1 MLESLMMFGQELIG
15 IFSITNIG
23 LLIGATFLGIV
34 IGAMPGLSATMGVAL
49 LTGLTYT
56 MEMDVAV
63 LVLMGLYVGAIYAG
77 SISAVLI
84 GIPGTGS
91 AAATV
96 LDGHPMAMQGRAKL
110 ALSAATLASFIG
122 TILGLLCLAA
132 VTGQLM
138 KIALEFTAP
147 EYLLMAIFGV
157 LICGSLASQGHA
169 IKGWIGGAFGLILA
183 CVGMES
189 MYAYPRFCYGNV
201 SLYSGITMVPAMIGL
216 FGIPCVLN
224 ALAGKQQV
232 GASEEAA
239 RLSKK
244 SDHEKIWP
252 ILLRNKVNIVRS
264 GLIGTVVGAIPG
276 VGEDVAAWL
285 SYDFAKKFSK
295 KPETFGK
302 GNIEG
307 VLAAECANN
316 AAIGGA
322 MIPLL
327 TLAVPG
333 SAGTAVLLGAFR
345 LHGVNPGPMLSFNNP
360 TFIYYVVAVLV
371 LCAVCMRVCAL
382 PACQVAPLILK
393 TPVHILMPI
402 VCVLCCIG
410 SYALNVNIFDVKIML
425 FFGIIGYLFDRI
437 HIPAAPIVLGLI
449 LGPMADEY
457 GRRML
462 KASGGTLMPLISR
475 PICLVL
481 LLFILLT
488 ILYQLGAFKKLGVM
502 LSKSKNK

>member
-1 MLESLMMFGQELIG
+1 MLESFMIFFQEFIK
-15 IFSITNIG
+15 IITPVNVG
-23 LLIGATFLGIV
+23 LLLGSTMLGIL

-56 MEMDVAV
+56 MEMDMAV
-63 LVLMGLYVGAIYAG
+63 VVLMGIYVGAIYGG
-77 SISAVLI
+77 SITAVLI

-96 LDGHPMAMQGRAKL
+96 LDGNPMARQGRAKL
-110 ALSAATLASFIG
+110 ALSAATMASFVG
-122 TILGLLCLAA
+122 TIVGLLLLAGI
-132 VTGQLM
+132 TGQLM
-138 KIALEFTAP
+138 KIALKFTAP

-169 IKGWIGGAFGLILA
+169 IKGWIGGVFGLILS
-183 CVGMES
+183 CVGMEI
-189 MYAYPRFCYGNV
+189 MYAYPRFCFGNV
-201 SLYSGITMVPAMIGL
+201 SLYNGIPMVPAMIGL

-224 ALAGKQQV
+224 TLSARKQE
-232 GASEEAA
+232 GADAA
-239 RLSKK
+239 AAELSGA
-244 SDHEKIWP
+244 DEKIMP

-264 GLIGTVVGAIPG
+264 GLIGTFIGAIPG
-276 VGEDVAAWL
+276 VGEDVAAWI
-285 SYDFAKKFSK
+285 SYDFAKKSSK
-295 KPETFGK
+295 QPETFGK

-360 TFIYYVVAVLV
+360 TFVYYVVAVLV

-382 PACQVAPLILK
+382 AACHVAPKILK

-410 SYALNVNIFDVKIML
+410 SYALNINVFDVKIML
-425 FFGIIGYLFDRI
+425 FFGLVGYLFDRVQ
-437 HIPAAPIVLGLI
+437 IPAAPIVLGLI
-449 LGPMADEY
+449 LGSLADEY

-462 KASGGTLMPLISR
+462 KASSGSLLPLVSR
-475 PICLVL
+475 PICIVL
-481 LLFILLT
+481 LLCILLT
-488 ILYQLGAFKKLGVM
+488 ILHQLGVFSRLSALCAKPKMKK
-502 LSKSKNK
+502 

>member
-1 MLESLMMFGQELIG
+1 MLQSLQTFGQEFIG
-15 IFSITNIG
+15 IITPLNIA
-23 LLIGATFLGIV
+23 LLIGSTMLGIL

-56 MEMDVAV
+56 MEMDMAV
-63 LVLMGLYVGAIYAG
+63 LVLMGIYVGAIYGG
-77 SISAVLI
+77 SITAILI

-96 LDGHPMAMQGRAKL
+96 LDGHPMAVQGRAKT
-110 ALSAATLASFIG
+110 ALSAATLSSFIG
-122 TILGLLCLAA
+122 TVLGLIMLAA
-132 VTGQLM
+132 ITGQLM
-138 KIALEFTAP
+138 KIALKFTAP
-147 EYLLMAIFGV
+147 EYFLMAIFGV
-157 LICGSLASQGHA
+157 LICGSLASQGQA
-169 IKGWIGGAFGLILA
+169 VKGWIGGAVGLIFA

-189 MYAYPRFCYGNV
+189 MYAFPRFCYNKV
-201 SLYSGITMVPAMIGL
+201 SLYSGIAMVPAMIGL

-224 ALAGKQQV
+224 TLAAKKQDGSGV
-232 GASEEAA
+232 DAA
-239 RLSKK
+239 KVVDSK
-244 SDHEKIWP
+244 EKVLP
-252 ILLRNKVNIVRS
+252 HLAENKINIVRS
-264 GLIGTVVGAIPG
+264 GLIGTFVGAIPG

-285 SYDFAKKFSK
+285 AYDTAKKSSK
-295 KPETFGK
+295 KPETFGT

-307 VLAAECANN
+307 VIAAECANN

-360 TFIYYVVAVLV
+360 TFVYYVVAVLM

-382 PACQVAPLILK
+382 VACQVAPKILK

-402 VCVLCCIG
+402 VSVLCVIG
-410 SYALNVNIFDVKIML
+410 SYALNVNTFDVIIML
-425 FFGIIGYLFDRI
+425 LFGIIGYAFGKV
-437 HIPAAPIVLGLI
+437 HIPPAPIVLGLI
-449 LGPMADEY
+449 LGSLADEY

-462 KASGGTLMPLISR
+462 KASNGSLLPIVTR
-475 PICLVL
+475 PISIVL
-481 LLFILLT
+481 LLLIIAT
-488 ILYQLGAFKKLGVM
+488 ILHQVGVFEKIGKII
-502 LSKSKNK
+502 KSKQ

>member
-1 MLESLMMFGQELIG
+1 MLQSLLIFGQEL
-15 IFSITNIG
+15 FSIITPLNIA
-23 LLIGATFLGIV
+23 LLLGSTMLGIL

-63 LVLMGLYVGAIYAG
+63 LVLMGIYVGAIYGG
-77 SISAVLI
+77 SITAVLI

-96 LDGHPMAMQGRAKL
+96 LDGHPMAQQGRARV
-110 ALSAATLASFIG
+110 ALLAATVASFIG
-122 TILGLLCLAA
+122 TVIGLLMLAA
-132 VTGQLM
+132 ITGQLM
-138 KIALEFTAP
+138 KIALKFTAP
-147 EYLLMAIFGV
+147 EYFLMAIFGV

-169 IKGWIGGAFGLILA
+169 VKGWIGGAVGLIFS
-183 CVGMES
+183 CVGMET

-201 SLYSGITMVPAMIGL
+201 NLFGGISMVPAMIGL

-224 ALAGKQQV
+224 TLAARRQV
-232 GASEEAA
+232 GANEEAA
-239 RLSKK
+239 KITG
-244 SDHEKIWP
+244 EKERIMP
-252 ILLRNKVNIVRS
+252 ILAKNKANIVRS
-264 GLIGTVVGAIPG
+264 GLIGTFIGAIPG

-285 SYDFAKKFSK
+285 SYDTAKKASRH
-295 KPETFGK
+295 PETFGK

-360 TFIYYVVAVLV
+360 SFVYYVVAVLM
-371 LCAVCMRVCAL
+371 LCAVCMRVCAWA
-382 PACQVAPLILK
+382 ACQVAPKILK

-402 VCVLCCIG
+402 VCVLCIIG
-410 SYALNVNIFDVKIML
+410 SYALNINIFDVKIML
-425 FFGIIGYLFDRI
+425 FFGLLGYLFDKV
-437 HIPAAPIVLGLI
+437 HIPPAPIVLGLI
-449 LGPMADEY
+449 LGSLADEY

-462 KASGGTLMPLISR
+462 KASSGTLTPLFTR
-475 PICLVL
+475 PICIVL
-481 LLFILLT
+481 LALTVGT
-488 ILYQLGAFKKLGVM
+488 ILHQLGVFKKIRAIFM
-502 LSKSKNK
+502 AKK